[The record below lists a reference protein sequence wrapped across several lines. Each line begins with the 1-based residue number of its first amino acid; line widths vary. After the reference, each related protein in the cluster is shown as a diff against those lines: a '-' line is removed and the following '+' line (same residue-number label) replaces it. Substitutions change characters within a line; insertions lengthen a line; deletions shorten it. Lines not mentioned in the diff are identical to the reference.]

1 MTWLFILFMNKTI
14 LAISGSLREGSSNT
28 QILKLLGTWLPGNI
42 NYIIY
47 NGMGS
52 LPHFNPP
59 GEDDILPNTVQ
70 QLHNQLN
77 AADAV
82 IICTPEYAFGLPGSF
97 KNLLDWT
104 VGTGNF
110 VDKPVAVITASSQG
124 TYAHPALLTIL
135 GAISANIVEGATL
148 LISFIRAKMDK
159 DGQITDE
166 NTERELH
173 AVSVNLLQSI
183 T

>member
-1 MTWLFILFMNKTI
+1 MSKTI

-28 QILKLLGTWLPGNI
+28 RILKLFGQWMPENI

-47 NGMGS
+47 NGMGT
-52 LPHFNPP
+52 LPHFNPIP
-59 GEDDILPNTVQ
+59 EHEIFPVPVQ
-70 QLHNQLN
+70 DLHQQLN
-77 AADAV
+77 AADAI

-110 VDKPVAVITASSQG
+110 VDKPVAIITASSSG
-124 TYAHPALLTIL
+124 TYAHPQLLTIL
-135 GAISANIVEGATL
+135 GALSAKVINGADV

-159 DGQITDE
+159 DGYITDE
-166 NTERELH
+166 TTERQLRT
-173 AVSVNLLQSI
+173 VFGNLLQSI
-183 T
+183 K